1 MMITDIMIND
11 QYFDYLYVH
20 ALCFINDYL
29 NLIFLMILM
38 LMHYVFP
45 RLTFII
51 AVTSFCNAH

>member
-1 MMITDIMIND
+1 MMITDIIIND
-11 QYFDYLYVH
+11 QYFDYLDVH
-20 ALCFINDYL
+20 ALCFINAYL

-51 AVTSFCNAH
+51 CCYFFL